1 METTPTKYL
10 TLDGMEINTL
20 EEAQKGFIKEN
31 QDDLLFQTE
40 NRRLDEM
47 CDVEVQDL
55 KESLEVAC
63 ILKAKLHHL
72 TPDR

>member
-1 METTPTKYL
+1 SSRRIRTPF
-10 TLDGMEINTL
+10 
-20 EEAQKGFIKEN
+20 A
-31 QDDLLFQTE
+31 FQTAS
-40 NRRLDEM
+40 RRLDEM